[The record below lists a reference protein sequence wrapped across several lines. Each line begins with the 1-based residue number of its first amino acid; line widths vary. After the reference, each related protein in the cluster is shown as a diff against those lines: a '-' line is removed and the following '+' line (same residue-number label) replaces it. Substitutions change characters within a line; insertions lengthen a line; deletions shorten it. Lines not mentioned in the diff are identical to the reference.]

1 LDRHFLFSCNH
12 DGSSF
17 SDPVE
22 AIIIFEYQNDLKTT
36 LDIFIT
42 EGLLVLQ
49 LLSNVQK
56 LLIMD
61 IDEVAFLDFFF
72 ESSDIVRGADREV
85 KDVTGGKSHLYV
97 IAVQLLYLLDF
108 DQEL

>member
-1 LDRHFLFSCNH
+1 
-12 DGSSF
+12 
-17 SDPVE
+17 
-22 AIIIFEYQNDLKTT
+22 
-36 LDIFIT
+36 
-42 EGLLVLQ
+42 
-49 LLSNVQK
+49 
-56 LLIMD
+56 MD